1 MRVRI
6 WQEQKKDILRG
17 FDGSGHSLPE
27 RLLIVQY
34 NVCDFCVIRE
44 VGGTSVE
51 AAAVRRN

>member
-34 NVCDFCVIRE
+34 NVCDFCVI
-44 VGGTSVE
+44 
-51 AAAVRRN
+51 